1 MNSALNVSYNIRMVI
16 SFWKFNFIFCQQ
28 CLFPQYY
35 FLLFHNSLKSNTLLK
50 CHMNVI
56 LNFYQVL
63 IIQFKF
69 KYYLKRKTQERQN
82 PGLQRASHLLGRA
95 RRQEKVRLQITKI
108 LGRVHIRPPKEH
120 KSWGGSGLGGC
131 VTGLTAPELCIHRKM
146 GRTVA
151 DRKMMMVKCGGRAF

>member
-1 MNSALNVSYNIRMVI
+1 
-16 SFWKFNFIFCQQ
+16 
-28 CLFPQYY
+28 
-35 FLLFHNSLKSNTLLK
+35 
-50 CHMNVI
+50 MNVI

-120 KSWGGSGLGGC
+120 KS
-131 VTGLTAPELCIHRKM
+131 
-146 GRTVA
+146 
-151 DRKMMMVKCGGRAF
+151 

>member
-1 MNSALNVSYNIRMVI
+1 MVI

-28 CLFPQYY
+28 CLFTQYY
-35 FLLFHNSLKSNTLLK
+35 FLLFNNSLKSNTLLK
-50 CHMNVI
+50 CHINVI

-63 IIQFKF
+63 RIQL
-69 KYYLKRKTQERQN
+69 KYYLKRKPRERQS
-82 PGLQRASHLLGRA
+82 PGLQGASHLLGRA

-108 LGRVHIRPPKEH
+108 LGRVHVMPSKEH
-120 KSWGGSGLGGC
+120 KSWGGSGLGGY